1 LSKYLFA
8 SEVKDVKAVSEEY
21 GVPVETIEECL
32 DDFFATALD
41 EYIVPVGSKRR
52 LRIVRH
58 RGVVVLQLAEKH
70 GRGYTT
76 IKHPWFFVFKKE
88 AEE

>member
-1 LSKYLFA
+1 MSRYVFA
-8 SEVKDVKAVSEEY
+8 SWIKDVKAVSKEY
-21 GVPVETIEECL
+21 GVPAETIEECL

-58 RGVVVLQLAEKH
+58 RGVVVLQLAEKR

-76 IKHPWFFVFKKE
+76 TKHPWFFVFCIQE
-88 AEE
+88 GG